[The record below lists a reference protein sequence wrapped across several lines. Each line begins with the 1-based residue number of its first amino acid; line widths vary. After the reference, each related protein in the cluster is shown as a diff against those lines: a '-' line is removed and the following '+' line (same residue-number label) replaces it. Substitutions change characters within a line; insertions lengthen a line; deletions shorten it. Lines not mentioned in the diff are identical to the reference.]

1 MGDKK
6 CCLNNDWCCLLDAIG
21 GLLKSTT
28 TLENKNAAPGERVQ
42 WSVELTMTG
51 FGRVVL
57 QPSIG
62 FGAKARAGVGLRCRA
77 YEIPATQLLLP
88 ASKDVY
94 GSDVLFQYWAGLP
107 FGATMDAVSGIPGP
121 EAGLYVMSALQ
132 AHMHTTMVLGNTVPV
147 SGGFKAA
154 AMGLTQEGDVVGIVI
169 NGALGAS
176 GAGGTEVMGGIHKSS
191 GAVLWIKPCSGGGP
205 FFTSQNQSQGR
216 VVCSV
221 HVRSTSAAVATA
233 FQEGAA
239 AWLADIS
246 GGLLRPAGEI
256 TVGRG

>member
-1 MGDKK
+1 MVLVFTMGIA
-6 CCLNNDWCCLLDAIG
+6 LLPSRAECSMPSRTNRRCI
-21 GLLKSTT
+21 
-28 TLENKNAAPGERVQ
+28 GERVQ

-62 FGAKARAGVGLRCRA
+62 FGAKARQGVGLRCRA

-107 FGATMDAVSGIPGP
+107 FGATMDAVSSIPGP

-132 AHMHTTMVLGNTVPV
+132 AHSHTTMVLGNTVPV

-154 AMGLTQEGDVVGIVI
+154 AMGLTQEGDTVGIVI
-169 NGALGAS
+169 NGALAS
-176 GAGGTEVMGGIHKSS
+176 G
-191 GAVLWIKPCSGGGP
+191 
-205 FFTSQNQSQGR
+205 
-216 VVCSV
+216 
-221 HVRSTSAAVATA
+221 
-233 FQEGAA
+233 QEGAEVWVVVA
-239 AWLADIS
+239 VVVVVAVCGSNSRVACRCMDMDNHVCCS
-246 GGLLRPAGEI
+246 
-256 TVGRG
+256 V